1 MSDARNPRQ
10 SYLQF
15 KPLTARGLSALA
27 LLSLHAWFLLKFAL
41 VEPSPTLQVLV
52 GFLGLVGM
60 VSAIV
65 VFLSRYN
72 FQANAA
78 TKDLDERELMQR
90 NAAYFRTHQYMVVA
104 VLAGVIV
111 LQVWERATGLA
122 ISVGQMSNF
131 LTLLFFSGLIMPATL
146 LAWQDPLDD

>member
-1 MSDARNPRQ
+1 ME
-10 SYLQF
+10 
-15 KPLTARGLSALA
+15 GC
-27 LLSLHAWFLLKFAL
+27 AL
-41 VEPSPTLQVLV
+41 VD
-52 GFLGLVGM
+52 
-60 VSAIV
+60 VSASIGLGQLKRLPEIV
-65 VFLSRYN
+65 RLRRVLAERYFEILRDVPVGLPEEPPWARSN
-72 FQANAA
+72 WQSFCVRLPAGCDQ
-78 TKDLDERELMQR
+78 RELMQR